1 MAKHSL
7 TPDDDDVTNG
17 ASAASAD
24 VVADDFPSQLD
35 VEEFWLDQIVVV
47 AAVGAVDMFTAPR
60 LTEAIGVAAAKSPAG
75 MVVDLS
81 KVEFL
86 ASAGICVLMAAHAV
100 LTPNARFGV
109 VADGPATNRPIT
121 LLGIEITLY
130 RTLDDALQD
139 VSRASA

>member
-60 LTEAIGVAAAKSPAG
+60 LTEAIGVAAAKSPAALDRCRSVTHHSG
-75 MVVDLS
+75 RKAMIE
-81 KVEFL
+81 KN
-86 ASAGICVLMAAHAV
+86 AADRMTTA
-100 LTPNARFGV
+100 P
-109 VADGPATNRPIT
+109 
-121 LLGIEITLY
+121 
-130 RTLDDALQD
+130 
-139 VSRASA
+139 VSRANGPH